1 MENSLYER
9 KPLQKKSSFKG
20 LKAEF
25 QDKFLKKGQS
35 KVENKQENLIVHRRA
50 SDGTDFK
57 RNVAPSAGDY
67 HEQHPRAIHS
77 IRRVQSYTKSR
88 LVPIKQPK
96 SSCSMIRVCEE
107 IVENTNFEIGFMES
121 PKIVKPGEK
130 QLEKSIQ
137 AMSARLKNINF
148 RHSDQSFVRIS
159 ETESDESFG
168 KISPGPSLNDSGRD
182 SIELKEP
189 PILPKTSRRSKNI
202 NSRQKA
208 RLSEAAKL
216 LISISKNRNS
226 NKTSISSGISSDS
239 YRASSSS
246 LTSSTSSG
254 SDNSKNNSFDLMFC
268 RSLDTFEPKNS
279 SFQHHRKSCINCT
292 TVKHIFQNALAT
304 TLEGF

>member
-9 KPLQKKSSFKG
+9 KPLQKKSSFKE

-25 QDKFLKKGQS
+25 QDKFLKKGQN
-35 KVENKQENLIVHRRA
+35 KMENKQEHLNVQRRA

-57 RNVAPSAGDY
+57 RNVAPKAGDH

-96 SSCSMIRVCEE
+96 SSCSVLRVCEE
-107 IVENTNFEIGFMES
+107 IVENKISGTFGIGNNKDS
-121 PKIVKPGEK
+121 QKIGQPGEK

-137 AMSARLKNINF
+137 AMSARVKNINLQ
-148 RHSDQSFVRIS
+148 RPDQSLAKIS

-182 SIELKEP
+182 SIELKQP

-202 NSRQKA
+202 KSRQKA
-208 RLSEAAKL
+208 RLSEAASL
-216 LISISKNRNS
+216 LISMSKNRNS
-226 NKTSISSGISSDS
+226 NATSSSSGISSNS
-239 YRASSSS
+239 YGR
-246 LTSSTSSG
+246 
-254 SDNSKNNSFDLMFC
+254 F
-268 RSLDTFEPKNS
+268 
-279 SFQHHRKSCINCT
+279 
-292 TVKHIFQNALAT
+292 
-304 TLEGF
+304 